1 MANSTQYTLTTLN
14 QAILK
19 NIPEVANYFN
29 ELEKFI
35 KSDIRKETAT
45 EYIQMCMSLMNQVE
59 NTKNVD
65 EKSKQQMKKAL
76 TIIFSSLG
84 TNECL
89 KDIISNNNEKY
100 QKLKEFTEELIK
112 KYQEERNEYNE
123 LAKKYNESEK
133 NKIVDLPG
141 TTLSIIRKNKNKRLT
156 NDECIEI
163 ASSMNVDNL
172 EEKFKRVSIK
182 DIKSNTQSVNNI
194 SRIYAKK
201 NNDNSTHVIQK

>member
-35 KSDIRKETAT
+35 KSDITKETAT

-76 TIIFSSLG
+76 TIISSSLG

-100 QKLKEFTEELIK
+100 QKLKFTEELIK

-123 LAKKYNESEK
+123 LAKKYNENEK

-194 SRIYAKK
+194 S
-201 NNDNSTHVIQK
+201 

>member
-1 MANSTQYTLTTLN
+1 MAQYTLSTFN

-35 KSDIRKETAT
+35 KSDITKETAT

-89 KDIISNNNEKY
+89 KDIISNNNEKC
-100 QKLKEFTEELIK
+100 QKLKEFTEELVK

-123 LAKKYNESEK
+123 MAKKYNENEK
-133 NKIVDLPG
+133 NKIVDLPD
-141 TTLSIIRKNKNKRLT
+141 TSLSIIRKNKNKRLT
-156 NDECIEI
+156 NDECIGI
-163 ASSMNVDNL
+163 ATSINLDNL

-201 NNDNSTHVIQK
+201 NNDNTTHIIQK

>member
-1 MANSTQYTLTTLN
+1 MAQYTLSTLN

-19 NIPEVANYFN
+19 NIPEVGNYFN

-35 KSDIRKETAT
+35 KSDITKETAT

-76 TIIFSSLG
+76 TIMFSSLG

-112 KYQEERNEYNE
+112 KYQGERNEYNE
-123 LAKKYNESEK
+123 LAKKYNENEK
-133 NKIVDLPG
+133 NKIIDLPG
-141 TTLSIIRKNKNKRLT
+141 TTLSITRKNKNKRLT

-194 SRIYAKK
+194 SRIFAKK
-201 NNDNSTHVIQK
+201 NDDSSTHVIQK

>member
-35 KSDIRKETAT
+35 KSYITKETAT

-65 EKSKQQMKKAL
+65 DKSKQQMKKAL

-123 LAKKYNESEK
+123 LAKK
-133 NKIVDLPG
+133 I
-141 TTLSIIRKNKNKRLT
+141 
-156 NDECIEI
+156 
-163 ASSMNVDNL
+163 
-172 EEKFKRVSIK
+172 
-182 DIKSNTQSVNNI
+182 
-194 SRIYAKK
+194 
-201 NNDNSTHVIQK
+201 

>member
-1 MANSTQYTLTTLN
+1 MAQYTLSTLN

-19 NIPEVANYFN
+19 NIPEVGNYFN

-35 KSDIRKETAT
+35 KSDITKETAT

-112 KYQEERNEYNE
+112 KYQGERNEYNE
-123 LAKKYNESEK
+123 LAKKYNENEK
-133 NKIVDLPG
+133 NKIIDLPG
-141 TTLSIIRKNKNKRLT
+141 TTLSITRKNKNKRLT

-194 SRIYAKK
+194 SRIFAKK
-201 NNDNSTHVIQK
+201 NDDSSTHVIQK